1 MEGMEKEINVLKN
14 DVNWRK
20 SNEKKTQECICK
32 LAKDKN
38 SLTIKLQ
45 EIEKTVESLK
55 AVNSLKA

>member
-1 MEGMEKEINVLKN
+1 MEMKTMEKEIVQLKN

-38 SLTIKLQ
+38 TLTIKVH
-45 EIEKTVESLK
+45 EI
-55 AVNSLKA
+55 